1 MSQNAQLSV
10 PLLGNTLEMETRTA
24 SLVTMEA
31 ATDKESVAAFVEE
44 TLAGSGWEVESIR
57 HRVDRVDPHNSYWS
71 VFAVDIY
78 KDGEERDLRLVA
90 RGALNPEAWEKLSAR
105 LERHGAGNPCDPIN
119 GIGYP
124 RLFPDTWHAYWFY
137 PYDLSMSNLPL
148 ANDPIR
154 MAAVLLGVDKPE
166 DMLAGA
172 RHIEGERVR
181 YLPEVSAILRYTI
194 DVGGS
199 RNVIFGK
206 VQPGR
211 RGLLT
216 NGHDEGLSPASGE
229 DPRFFQLPRPLRHV
243 HGLDLLLSCGQHG
256 LPLRGSRI

>member
-1 MSQNAQLSV
+1 MSQNAPLSV

-57 HRVDRVDPHNSYWS
+57 HRVDRLDPPNSYWS

-154 MAAVLLGVDKPE
+154 MAAVLLGVAKPE
-166 DMLAGA
+166 DMLGGG
-172 RHIEGERVR
+172 GENPGGRGGYSPRGRGVR
-181 YLPEVSAILRYTI
+181 AY
-194 DVGGS
+194 
-199 RNVIFGK
+199 
-206 VQPGR
+206 
-211 RGLLT
+211 
-216 NGHDEGLSPASGE
+216 
-229 DPRFFQLPRPLRHV
+229 PL
-243 HGLDLLLSCGQHG
+243 D
-256 LPLRGSRI
+256 

>member
-1 MSQNAQLSV
+1 MSQNAPLSV

-57 HRVDRVDPHNSYWS
+57 HRVDRVDPPNSYWS
-71 VFAVDIY
+71 VFAVEIY

-166 DMLAGA
+166 DMLAGRDTSRSSVCAISLRSA
-172 RHIEGERVR
+172 RSCAT
-181 YLPEVSAILRYTI
+181 PSTSAEAET
-194 DVGGS
+194 
-199 RNVIFGK
+199 
-206 VQPGR
+206 
-211 RGLLT
+211 
-216 NGHDEGLSPASGE
+216 
-229 DPRFFQLPRPLRHV
+229 
-243 HGLDLLLSCGQHG
+243 
-256 LPLRGSRI
+256 